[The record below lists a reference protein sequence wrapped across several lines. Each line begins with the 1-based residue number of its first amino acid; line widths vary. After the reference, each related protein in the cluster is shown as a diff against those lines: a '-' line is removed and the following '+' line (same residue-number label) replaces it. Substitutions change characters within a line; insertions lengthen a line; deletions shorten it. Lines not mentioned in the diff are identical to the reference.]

1 MNATETRYMGV
12 RGDWMHA
19 ERDGVKRAR
28 WVMLCMVWAAGCTDV
43 PNPKCLSESPAPG
56 CPVVDG
62 GVVDSGADGSV
73 ACGGACSGAT
83 PYCKEST
90 NTCVECL
97 QTEQCTDGTKSVCD
111 TSTNTCVAC
120 NDNTQCSHIAGK
132 GICDQ
137 GTCVGCTAADES
149 ACTQGVCDLTTGS
162 CTTIAEN
169 SASVCRACVND
180 KQCDVAGGYRC
191 VPMNFQGTARPGG
204 YCLLVSSGSNCVE
217 PYSTLLTRGSLS
229 QPNDAKTFCGIAESL
244 TTCEAVL
251 HLINNQG
258 CTSDTDCGATGLNDG
273 LCRTVGALANKCTY
287 ACSAVAQCPTGFS
300 CNTYCGGS

>member
-1 MNATETRYMGV
+1 MKFSSRFILSL
-12 RGDWMHA
+12 
-19 ERDGVKRAR
+19 
-28 WVMLCMVWAAGCTDV
+28 VMCSAIGALASLTVACSGKKFDACEG
-43 PNPKCLSESPAPG
+43 PNPDPG

-137 GTCVGCTAADES
+137 GTCVGCTEATEAA
-149 ACTQGVCDLTTGS
+149 ACGGFYCDPAAKT
-162 CTTIAEN
+162 CTTMPRGTLG
-169 SASVCRACVND
+169 SCRACTADAECAV
-180 KQCDVAGGYRC
+180 GYRC

-287 ACSAVAQCPTGFS
+287 ACGLAAQCPTPLV

>member
-1 MNATETRYMGV
+1 MRIQLGIVAALGFTIVATV
-12 RGDWMHA
+12 
-19 ERDGVKRAR
+19 
-28 WVMLCMVWAAGCTDV
+28 AGCPETSKPDGY
-43 PNPKCLSESPAPG
+43 CAPG
-56 CPVVDG
+56 TCPADGGGDG
-62 GVVDSGADGSV
+62 GVGGDASV

-137 GTCVGCTAADES
+137 GTCVGCTEATEAA
-149 ACTQGVCDLTTGS
+149 ACGGFYCDPAAKT
-162 CTTIAEN
+162 CTTMPRGTLG
-169 SASVCRACVND
+169 SCRACTADAECAV
-180 KQCDVAGGYRC
+180 GYRC

-204 YCLLVSSGSNCVE
+204 YCLLVSSGTNCVE
-217 PYSTLLTRGSLS
+217 PYRVLINGRASLS
-229 QPNDAKTFCGIAESL
+229 QPTDLKNYCGIAEDT

-258 CTSDTDCGATGLNDG
+258 CTGDADCGATGLNDG
-273 LCRTVGALANKCTY
+273 LCRTVAGAANKCTY
-287 ACSAVAQCPTGFS
+287 ACAGPAQCPSVAPT
-300 CNTYCGGS
+300 CNNPPAYCGN